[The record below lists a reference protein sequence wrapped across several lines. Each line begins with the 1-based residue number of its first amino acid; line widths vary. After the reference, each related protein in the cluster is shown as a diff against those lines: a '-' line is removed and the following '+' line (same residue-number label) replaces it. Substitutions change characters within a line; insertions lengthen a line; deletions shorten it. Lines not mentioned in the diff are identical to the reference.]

1 MKYFLLFSLIMP
13 YFFLILDMWGNSFDA
28 HFSDKTK
35 EKLRVKDNSFLRKVI
50 PFKEK
55 DYVTKNGYVYGHRY
69 FLKIRAIP
77 LFIYS
82 LLVLVLLPLAIINI
96 FVEFIPLVVAFIF
109 SVILLSYIILHEI
122 IISICSQGLNI

>member
-1 MKYFLLFSLIMP
+1 
-13 YFFLILDMWGNSFDA
+13 MWGNNFDA

-55 DYVTKNGYVYGHRY
+55 DYVTKNGFVYGPRY

-77 LFIYS
+77 LFAYS
-82 LLVLVLLPLAIINI
+82 LLILVLLPLAIINI
-96 FVEFIPLVVAFIF
+96 FVEFIPLVVAFVL
-109 SVILLSYIILHEI
+109 SVILMSYIILHEV

>member
-1 MKYFLLFSLIMP
+1 MP
-13 YFFLILDMWGNSFDA
+13 YFFLILDMWGNNFDA

-55 DYVTKNGYVYGHRY
+55 DYVTKNGIVYGHRY

-77 LFIYS
+77 LFVYS
-82 LLVLVLLPLAIINI
+82 LLILVLLPLAIVNI
-96 FVEFIPLVVAFIF
+96 FMEFIPLVVELIF
-109 SVILLSYIILHEI
+109 SIILLSYIILHEV
-122 IISICSQGLNI
+122 IISICSQWLNI

>member
-13 YFFLILDMWGNSFDA
+13 YFFLIFDMWLNSFDA

-35 EKLRVKDNSFLRKVI
+35 EKLRVNDNSFLRKVI

-96 FVEFIPLVVAFIF
+96 FIEFIPLVVAFIF

>member
-1 MKYFLLFSLIMP
+1 MKYLLLFSLIIP
-13 YFFLILDMWGNSFDA
+13 YFFLVLDMWGNNFDA

-55 DYVTKNGYVYGHRY
+55 DYVTKNGFVYGHRY

-77 LFIYS
+77 LFAYS
-82 LLVLVLLPLAIINI
+82 LLILVLLPLAIINI
-96 FVEFIPLVVAFIF
+96 FVEFIPLVVAFVL
-109 SVILLSYIILHEI
+109 SVILMSYIILHEV

>member
-1 MKYFLLFSLIMP
+1 MP
-13 YFFLILDMWGNSFDA
+13 YFFLIFDMWGNSFDA

-35 EKLRVKDNSFLRKVI
+35 EKLRVNDNSFLRKVI

-96 FVEFIPLVVAFIF
+96 FIEFIPLVVAFIF